1 MINHTNTQI
10 CGGVI
15 TQLDHKGKG
24 YESWAIG
31 LRNLSSMNERE
42 KRESRNG
49 WDEIEWKKGEIR
61 VKDIQEKIVIAIMKN
76 DFKEVYKQ
84 QWYMIQTFEAKAL
97 AIRRVVTNKGGKTA
111 GVDKI
116 IWNSPKDYWEAIQK
130 LHTIIENNKNYQA

>member
-1 MINHTNTQI
+1 
-10 CGGVI
+10 
-15 TQLDHKGKG
+15 
-24 YESWAIG
+24 
-31 LRNLSSMNERE
+31 
-42 KRESRNG
+42 
-49 WDEIEWKKGEIR
+49 
-61 VKDIQEKIVIAIMKN
+61 MKN